1 MVTPARGESQ
11 KAEVNPLKTAGL
23 VGADKEEV
31 GASYSIQRMKYATY
45 SVTLILYVLQCLC
58 SCVSIIID

>member
-31 GASYSIQRMKYATY
+31 GASYSIQRRVMKYGTY
-45 SVTLILYVLQCLC
+45 SMTFILYVLQCLC
-58 SCVSIIID
+58 SCVSL